1 MNTDLENVLV
11 EESIKLIEDF
21 LQSRTVNVVCCQK
34 VVHHRVKTYLESKG
48 IMVLERL
55 SVMYAE
61 DLATLCRT
69 SLSPSISHWNIGF
82 VQCVQRLEVGGK
94 KFLHF
99 QPTDTTHFG
108 VIILHSL
115 TKCISEEMELCI
127 NQSLL
132 SCNNALSAQSLVHGS
147 SCLYSTLLSRLS
159 LESHDS
165 VIRAVSATLSEFCPK
180 ESTLVCGN
188 GHVWELEQ
196 TPSEDNFISDRCLC
210 RSYRAVGD
218 LDTENFTPL
227 SDYTTSVTYKQ
238 TDKPTPL
245 NLEYEQGNDKVLHPT
260 NVVLEVFRK
269 AFQILEVLCQSELPV
284 LV

>member
-1 MNTDLENVLV
+1 
-11 EESIKLIEDF
+11 
-21 LQSRTVNVVCCQK
+21 
-34 VVHHRVKTYLESKG
+34 
-48 IMVLERL
+48 
-55 SVMYAE
+55 
-61 DLATLCRT
+61 
-69 SLSPSISHWNIGF
+69 
-82 VQCVQRLEVGGK
+82 
-94 KFLHF
+94 
-99 QPTDTTHFG
+99 
-108 VIILHSL
+108 
-115 TKCISEEMELCI
+115 MELCI